1 MMFSTKEKV
10 YCGKDKEDGGVEGK
24 CWMITLEKN
33 LQWTPEMGSAD
44 TAKINIEE
52 NIPFLFYFK

>member
-24 CWMITLEKN
+24 CWAITLGKN
-33 LQWTPEMGSAD
+33 LQWIPEMGSAD
-44 TAKINIEE
+44 TAKINMAE
-52 NIPFLFYFK
+52 NISFLF